1 MGTIKSLIGQ
11 TAIYGISS
19 IIGRFL
25 NYLLVPL
32 YTNIFS
38 PSEYGIVTELY
49 AYSSFLL
56 IFFTYGM
63 ETAFFRFVQEGAYSQ
78 KVYSTSLWSMLAS
91 SFFFFV
97 LFSLLIPLFSNLLH
111 YEEQT
116 YLLWLLLLILISD
129 SLAAIPFA
137 YLRQQNKAWVFVF
150 IRTTNIIINI
160 TFNLVFLLWF
170 PYLSS
175 KGYSLGVFYYP
186 QLGVG
191 YVFVSNLIA
200 NVVTL
205 FLLLPFFRLTPSFDI
220 TLFRKMLH
228 YSLPLLF
235 AGLAGMVNETF
246 DRVLIKYL
254 IPDKN
259 NAMYQLG
266 IYGANYKISILM
278 TLFIQTFRFAADPFF
293 FNQSKEKNA
302 SELYARV
309 MKYFIIFGLVIFLGV
324 TLFLHYIQFFIGKEF
339 REGLFIVPILLLA
352 NLFLGIFFNLSIW
365 YKLTNKTLYGAYL
378 AGIGAVITII
388 LNIIL
393 IPLMGYA
400 GAAWTTLACYATM
413 TIISFLW
420 GQKYYPVKYPILSI
434 AFYFLIALAVFFRRT
449 MA

>member
-160 TFNLVFLLWF
+160 TFNLVFYSGF
-170 PYLSS
+170 PIFQA
-175 KGYSLGVFYYP
+175 K
-186 QLGVG
+186 
-191 YVFVSNLIA
+191 
-200 NVVTL
+200 
-205 FLLLPFFRLTPSFDI
+205 DI
-220 TLFRKMLH
+220 H
-228 YSLPLLF
+228 
-235 AGLAGMVNETF
+235 
-246 DRVLIKYL
+246 
-254 IPDKN
+254 
-259 NAMYQLG
+259 
-266 IYGANYKISILM
+266 
-278 TLFIQTFRFAADPFF
+278 
-293 FNQSKEKNA
+293 
-302 SELYARV
+302 
-309 MKYFIIFGLVIFLGV
+309 
-324 TLFLHYIQFFIGKEF
+324 
-339 REGLFIVPILLLA
+339 
-352 NLFLGIFFNLSIW
+352 
-365 YKLTNKTLYGAYL
+365 
-378 AGIGAVITII
+378 
-388 LNIIL
+388 
-393 IPLMGYA
+393 
-400 GAAWTTLACYATM
+400 
-413 TIISFLW
+413 
-420 GQKYYPVKYPILSI
+420 
-434 AFYFLIALAVFFRRT
+434 
-449 MA
+449 